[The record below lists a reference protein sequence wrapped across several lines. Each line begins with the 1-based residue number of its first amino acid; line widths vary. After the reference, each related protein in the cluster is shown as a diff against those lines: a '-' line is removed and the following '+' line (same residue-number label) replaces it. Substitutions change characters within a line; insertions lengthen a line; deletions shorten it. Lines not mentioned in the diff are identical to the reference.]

1 MVFEYSL
8 GQVEAEGVRWGR
20 AYLCVSIVASMDRV
34 SSGSLVCSCDLYI
47 GSGGGGGGG
56 LQTITCMVD

>member
-1 MVFEYSL
+1 M
-8 GQVEAEGVRWGR
+8 RWGR

-47 GSGGGGGGG
+47 GSGGGVADYHMHGRLIFIVLIQEKVHG
-56 LQTITCMVD
+56 LLD

>member
-1 MVFEYSL
+1 
-8 GQVEAEGVRWGR
+8 
-20 AYLCVSIVASMDRV
+20 MDRV

-56 LQTITCMVD
+56 GVADYHMHGRLIFIVLIQEKVHGLLD